1 MFNTNNL
8 IKFGASAAAALLI
21 LLFANWAAS
30 SMYQVAE
37 DAGHGAHGD
46 EDHAEVKRGYVIAA
60 MEDDDHGGEDE
71 AVVEVSFAEV
81 FAAADAAKGEK
92 EFKACKACHKLEDG
106 ANSTGPHLYGS
117 VDRAIASVD
126 GFGYSDALVALQGG
140 TWSPEELQL
149 YIENPK
155 DYAPGNKMTY
165 KGMKDIEDRAN
176 LIAYLATIGG

>member
-8 IKFGASAAAALLI
+8 MKFGASAIAALLI

-30 SMYQVAE
+30 SMYKVAD
-37 DAGHGAHGD
+37 DAGHGEHGD
-46 EDHAEVKRGYVIAA
+46 EEHETPRGYVIAA
-60 MEDDDHGGEDE
+60 MDAEDHGDEPED
-71 AVVEVSFAEV
+71 VVEVSFEEV
-81 FAAADAAKGEK
+81 YAAADAAAGEK

-106 ANSTGPHLYGS
+106 ANSTGPYLWGL
-117 VDRAIASVD
+117 VDRPMAAVAD
-126 GFGYSDALVALQGG
+126 FGYSDALTALQGG
-140 TWSPEELQL
+140 SWTPDEIQK